1 MPGLLILLLPF
12 ITGAAYSAAFFVLK
26 KARLTKTTRFFVD
39 FALSFTCCALVYL
52 PCFIWFD
59 GVLMVRAI
67 AAAATGALL
76 PRLFI
81 KRGDRP
87 S

>member
-1 MPGLLILLLPF
+1 MPGLVILLLPF
-12 ITGAAYSAAFFVLK
+12 ITGAAYSAAFIVLK
-26 KARLTKTTRFFVD
+26 KARLTKTTRFFAD

-67 AAAATGALL
+67 AAAATG
-76 PRLFI
+76 
-81 KRGDRP
+81 G
-87 S
+87 